1 MASPSDPRYPAALA
15 LDGEGRG
22 EEAASLLRA
31 LLADH
36 PDHVDA
42 LALLGTVEAQAE
54 RFDAALPLLERA
66 TLLRPGSAAVLNN
79 LGNVLAGLGRGDEAL
94 ACLDRSLA
102 LRPDHPRTL
111 NNRARVLRDLGRED
125 EARSASD
132 RVVELEPKDS
142 NAWAS
147 HASLLVDRA
156 MKSGARAD
164 IDAAIAAFRT
174 AREHAV
180 DPTSIDYAL
189 ASLGAIEVPATAPR
203 NYIERLFDNYAPRFD
218 THLRDQLG
226 YRTPELLATA
236 LLACPGSWPADI
248 VDLGCGTGLCG
259 PLVRSVARRLTGV
272 DLSEGML
279 EEARKRGCYD
289 ELERA
294 ELTEHLDTRPQCY
307 DAAIAADVLVY
318 IGDLQPLV
326 AAARRALRPGGLLAV
341 SVERHDDEGFVLQP
355 SRRYAHSATY
365 LRGVAAGNGFEVA
378 TMRDCVLRM
387 EVGEPVEGTLAVLR
401 RSA

>member
-1 MASPSDPRYPAALA
+1 MDSPADPRYPAALA

-31 LLADH
+31 LLDEH

-42 LALLGTVEAQAE
+42 IALLGTVEAQAG

-66 TLLRPGSAAVLNN
+66 AALRPGSAAILNN
-79 LGNVLAGLGRGDEAL
+79 LGNVLAGLGRLDEAL

-111 NNRARVLRDLGRED
+111 NNRARVLRDLGRAD
-125 EARSASD
+125 EARSEFD

-142 NAWAS
+142 SAWAS

-174 AREHAV
+174 AREHAT
-180 DPTSIDYAL
+180 DPASIDYAL
-189 ASLGAIEVPATAPR
+189 ASLGAIDVPASAPR
-203 NYIERLFDNYAPRFD
+203 HYVERLFDHYAPRFD
-218 THLRDQLG
+218 SHLRDQLG
-226 YRTPELLATA
+226 YRTPELLAAA
-236 LLACPGSWPADI
+236 LLGCAGAWPGDI

-259 PLVRSVARRLTGV
+259 PLVRSAARRLVGV

-279 EEARKRGCYD
+279 DEARKRGCYD

-294 ELTEHLDTRPQCY
+294 ELTEHLDARPRQY

-326 AAARRALRPGGLLAV
+326 AAAHRALRPGGLLAV
-341 SVERHDDEGFVLQP
+341 SVERHDDAGFVLRP
-355 SRRYAHSATY
+355 SRRYAHSPAY
-365 LRGVAAGNGFEVA
+365 LRALAAGNGFEVA
-378 TMRDCVLRM
+378 AMQDCVLRI

-401 RSA
+401 RSR